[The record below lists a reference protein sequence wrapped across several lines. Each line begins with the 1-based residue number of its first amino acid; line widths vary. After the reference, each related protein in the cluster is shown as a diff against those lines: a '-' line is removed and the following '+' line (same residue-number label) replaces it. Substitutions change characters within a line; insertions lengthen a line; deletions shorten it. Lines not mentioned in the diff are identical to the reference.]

1 MDTLRK
7 LIERR
12 RALHEYDVNEGMAS
26 VWLPNALV
34 KKFPRAA
41 KMFSWQFLFASERFS
56 KDSRTGRMHRH
67 HLHRDSFT
75 RALRRAAGR
84 SGIMKYITAYTFRHS
99 FATHLLQAKEDIRTV
114 QELLG
119 HANVTTTAIYTHV
132 LLDRVGTVISPLDRL
147 TEAAA

>member
-1 MDTLRK
+1 MRQKCLAGSFCLRP
-7 LIERR
+7 
-12 RALHEYDVNEGMAS
+12 S
-26 VWLPNALV
+26 VFRKIPEL
-34 KKFPRAA
+34 
-41 KMFSWQFLFASERFS
+41 
-56 KDSRTGRMHRH
+56 
-67 HLHRDSFT
+67 
-75 RALRRAAGR
+75 GR
-84 SGIMKYITAYTFRHS
+84 SGILKYITAHTFRHS

>member
-1 MDTLRK
+1 MSLRDR
-7 LIERR
+7 LG
-12 RALHEYDVNEGMAS
+12 A
-26 VWLPNALV
+26 
-34 KKFPRAA
+34 
-41 KMFSWQFLFASERFS
+41 
-56 KDSRTGRMHRH
+56 
-67 HLHRDSFT
+67 
-75 RALRRAAGR
+75 ALRRAAGR
-84 SGIMKYITAYTFRHS
+84 SGILKYITAHTRHS